1 MACLFVVHF
10 SAFNYLAP
18 LNSTQFMFTF
28 TDSSLEALS
37 VHYIDQE
44 GQTVLT
50 EEGFP
55 LADAALRDLLSQFF
69 LNACKEEQQYQFVHE
84 TDLKY
89 NEMFAYCNAIF
100 QNPDSLHEHSVAMA
114 KHLANAS
121 KHPGIKPGEL
131 FTAYFKS
138 LTFQQKQV
146 DAIVLIK
153 AENKK
158 DFLLVDLMRD
168 QLDIQSRKGLD
179 PNKADKACVILNTDE
194 EDGYRLFLIDH
205 TNKGNEAAY
214 WKYDFLKVKE
224 CADSFSFTK
233 NFLNVAKEF
242 IVNNLPAAF
251 ETSKADQ
258 AGLLNK
264 SVAYFKENDN
274 FNIANFQ
281 EAVFQEPEL
290 IESFQQFG
298 SSYLHEHNIEIA
310 DSFAISSSAVKKQA
324 RVFKSV
330 IKLDRNFHIYIHGN
344 RELIEQGYDE
354 VTGKRYYKIY
364 FDEEM

>member
-1 MACLFVVHF
+1 
-10 SAFNYLAP
+10 
-18 LNSTQFMFTF
+18 MFTF

-37 VHYIDQE
+37 VHYINQE

-50 EEGFP
+50 EESYS
-55 LADAALRDLLSQFF
+55 LVDTDLRDLLSKFF
-69 LNACKEEQQYQFVHE
+69 LSAFKDEQQYQFSHE

-89 NEMFAYCNAIF
+89 NEMYAYCKAIF
-100 QNPDSLHEHSVAMA
+100 QKPNSLHEQSVAIA
-114 KHLANAS
+114 KHLAAAS
-121 KHPGIKPGEL
+121 SHPGIKAGEL
-131 FTAYFKS
+131 FTAYFKN
-138 LTFQQKQV
+138 LQFENKIV
-146 DAIVLIK
+146 DAIILIK

-168 QLDIQSRKGLD
+168 QLDIRSQQGLD
-179 PNKADKACVILNTDE
+179 PNKADKACVILNTESE
-194 EDGYRLFLIDH
+194 EGYRLFLTDH
-205 TNKGNEAAY
+205 TNKGNEAVY
-214 WKYDFLKVKE
+214 WKEDFLNVKE
-224 CADSFSFTK
+224 CADSFAFTK
-233 NFLNVAKEF
+233 NFLSVAKEF
-242 IVNNLPAAF
+242 IVNNMPASS

-264 SVAYFKENDN
+264 SVAYFKENEN
-274 FNIANFQ
+274 FNINNFQ

-310 DSFAISSSAVKKQA
+310 DSFAISASAVKKQA

-354 VTGKRYYKIY
+354 VTGKRFYKIY

>member
-1 MACLFVVHF
+1 
-10 SAFNYLAP
+10 
-18 LNSTQFMFTF
+18 MFTF

-37 VHYIDQE
+37 VHYIDHE

-55 LADAALRDLLSQFF
+55 LADADLRDLLSRFF
-69 LNACKEEQQYQFVHE
+69 LTAFKEEQQYQFVHE

-89 NEMFAYCNAIF
+89 NEMYAYSKAVF
-100 QNPDSLHEHSVAMA
+100 QRPNSLHEQSVAMA
-114 KHLANAS
+114 KHLAAAS
-121 KHPGIKPGEL
+121 THPGIKPGEL
-131 FTAYFKS
+131 FTAYFKNLIFDNKS
-138 LTFQQKQV
+138 V
-146 DAIVLIK
+146 DGIVLIK

-179 PNKADKACVILNTDE
+179 PNKADKACVILNTDS

-205 TNKGNEAAY
+205 TNKGNEAIY
-214 WKYDFLKVKE
+214 WKEDFLNVKE
-224 CADSFSFTK
+224 CADSFAFTK
-233 NFLNVAKEF
+233 NFLSVAKEF
-242 IVNNLPAAF
+242 IVNNMPASF

-264 SVAYFKENDN
+264 SVAYFKENEN
-274 FNIANFQ
+274 FNINEFQ
-281 EAVFQEPEL
+281 SAVFQEQEV
-290 IESFQQFG
+290 INSFQEFG
-298 SSYLHEHNIEIA
+298 SSYLHERNMEIA
-310 DSFAISSSAVKKQA
+310 DTFTISPSAVKKQA

-364 FDEEM
+364 FDQEM

>member
-1 MACLFVVHF
+1 
-10 SAFNYLAP
+10 
-18 LNSTQFMFTF
+18 MFTF

-37 VHYIDQE
+37 VHYIEKE

-50 EEGFP
+50 EKGFS
-55 LADAALRDLLSQFF
+55 LADADLRDLLSKFF
-69 LNACKEEQQYQFVHE
+69 LSAFKDEQQYQFAHE

-89 NEMFAYCNAIF
+89 NEMYSYCKSLF
-100 QNPDSLHEHSVAMA
+100 QDPNSLHEQSVAIA
-114 KHLANAS
+114 KHLAAAS
-121 KHPGIKPGEL
+121 SHPGIKPGEL
-131 FTAYFKS
+131 FTAYFKN
-138 LTFQQKQV
+138 LQFDNKTV
-146 DAIVLIK
+146 DGIILIK

-168 QLDIQSRKGLD
+168 QLDIRSQQGLD
-179 PNKADKACVILNTDE
+179 PNKADKACVILNTE
-194 EDGYRLFLIDH
+194 LQDGYRLFLTDH
-205 TNKGNEAAY
+205 TNKGNEAVY
-214 WKYDFLKVKE
+214 WKEDFLNVKE
-224 CADSFSFTK
+224 CADSFAFTK
-233 NFLNVAKEF
+233 NFLSVAKEF
-242 IVNNLPAAF
+242 IVNNMPASF

-264 SVAYFKENDN
+264 SVAYFKENEN
-274 FNIANFQ
+274 FNINNFQ

-310 DSFAISSSAVKKQA
+310 DSFTISASAVKKQA

-354 VTGKRYYKIY
+354 ITGKRFYKIY